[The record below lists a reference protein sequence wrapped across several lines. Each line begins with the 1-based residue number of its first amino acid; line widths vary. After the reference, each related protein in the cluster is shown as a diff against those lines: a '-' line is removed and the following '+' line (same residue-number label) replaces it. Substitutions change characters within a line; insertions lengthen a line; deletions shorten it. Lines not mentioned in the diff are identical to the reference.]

1 MLGHIILL
9 VSLTSAVEVTVYNQD
24 LGLVREVRPLS
35 LKSGVQ
41 ELPVTDVAARI
52 DATSVHF
59 KSLTAPG
66 EVTVLEQNFR
76 YDLLNQDKLLQRY
89 LDREIELERYTGLAG
104 DKREVIRGTL
114 LSASGGRI
122 MKVDGKILVNPP
134 GNPILP
140 ELPEGLLTK
149 PTLVWKL
156 DAKKGGKHDCELSY
170 MTSGMSW
177 RADYVTV
184 VNDAEDQMDLT
195 AWVTVNNNSGA
206 TYKDAKLKLI
216 AGDVH
221 RAPQGPR
228 AVRGMMMKAMAA
240 EADAGGF
247 AERSFSEYHLYALG
261 RATTLRDNETK
272 QVELSQ
278 APGVPV
284 RKEYTYDGANVGLQP
299 YNEWTRTNSDYGVDS
314 NKKVSVTLEF
324 KNSKASGLGMALPAG
339 RVRVYK
345 KDVDGSLALI
355 GEDAI
360 DHTPKDETLRV
371 KLGEAFDLV
380 GERKR
385 LDFRVDHKGR
395 WAEERFEIKL
405 RNHKDQPVVIKVV
418 ENLYRWSG
426 WKILESSQKYAKK
439 DADTI
444 EFSAQ
449 VPKDGETVVTYAVRY
464 SW

>member
-9 VSLTSAVEVTVYNQD
+9 ASLASAVEVTVYNQD
-24 LGLVREVRPLS
+24 LGLVREVRPLP

-52 DATSVHF
+52 DPTSVHF

-66 EVTVLEQNFR
+66 EVAVLEQNFR
-76 YDLLNQDKLLQRY
+76 YDLLSQDKLLQRY

-206 TYKDAKLKLI
+206 TYKDARLKLI

-221 RAPQGPR
+221 RAPQPH

-240 EADAGGF
+240 EADMSGGF

-261 RATTLRDNETK
+261 RPTTLRDNETK

-284 RKEYTYDGANVGLQP
+284 RKEYLYDGANLPFQP
-299 YNEWTRTNSDYGVDS
+299 YNEWTRTNADYGVGS

-324 KNSKASGLGMALPAG
+324 RNAKASGLGLPLPAG

-385 LDFRVDHKGR
+385 TDFRVDHKGR

-405 RNHKDQPVVIKVV
+405 RNHKDQAVVIKVV

-444 EFSAQ
+444 EFQAQ